1 MKRSSVFKIAL
12 LSVGLTVAATSFS
25 HAQQR
30 VLRHDESAPGR
41 LDPSKAQ
48 DYAASV
54 LLMNAYDTLVEAKPG
69 GGVMPGLAQGWTI
82 SDDGKAYTFALR
94 PNVKFHHGGTLTAED
109 VVFTLERTLI
119 LNAGYARLFKGVT
132 AAAPEPHKVTFTLP
146 EPNSSFLAALVRL
159 PVIQKSVV
167 MQNIKPGGPYGE
179 RGDFA
184 EGFLSQNDAG
194 SGAYRVTEHNPQEGS
209 TLTIFSDYFGEFA
222 KNPPEVVRIR
232 YGVESA
238 TLRTL
243 MSRREFEIT
252 SQWIPVEIK
261 RALAG
266 MQGMSVVSEGGTGY
280 FILPINTRRP
290 PTDDVNVRRAI
301 AKAID
306 YDALMSLLAVTPAQ
320 PGALPMYG
328 SIPSALLGFD
338 KTLPENKRDLAGAR
352 ADLAKSKYGANPPP
366 LELIWVSDVPLEEK
380 IGLLIQQNLSEVGIT
395 ASLVKVPW
403 TLLTQQVTKAETTPN
418 ITQRFASAPY
428 PDPDAL
434 ISQNESR
441 YMGTTLKM
449 DWFEDAEIDRLTSS
463 ARLTTDEAKRRELY
477 VQAQKRLIDQRPS
490 IFALETVVSFIRQ
503 DYVGA
508 PRLEDPKN
516 GVAAQ
521 GGNWMFRT
529 FSVNK

>member
-1 MKRSSVFKIAL
+1 MNRASIAKGLVFALAFAAGIATA
-12 LSVGLTVAATSFS
+12 S
-25 HAQQR
+25 AQQR

-69 GGVMPGLAQGWTI
+69 GGVVPALATAWTI
-82 SDDGKAYTFALR
+82 SEDGKTYTFTLR
-94 PNVKFHHGGTLTAED
+94 PNVKFHHGGTVTAED
-109 VVFTLERTLI
+109 VAFSLERTLV
-119 LNAGYARLFKGVT
+119 LNAGYARLFKGVS
-132 AAAPEPHKVTFTLP
+132 ASAPEPLKVVFTLP
-146 EPNSSFLAALVRL
+146 EPNATFLAALVRL
-159 PVIQKSVV
+159 PVMQKSIV

-184 EGFLSQNDAG
+184 EAFLAQNDAG
-194 SGAYRVTEHNPQEGS
+194 SGAYRVTEHNPQDGS
-209 TLTIFSDYFGEFA
+209 VLARFADYFGEFA
-222 KNPPEVVRIR
+222 RNAPDLVRIR
-232 YGVESA
+232 YGVEAA
-238 TLRTL
+238 TIRTL

-266 MQGMSVVSEGGTGY
+266 MPGMSIVGEGGAGY
-280 FILPINTRRP
+280 FILPMNTRLP

-306 YDALMSLLAVTPAQ
+306 YDGLMSLMQVTPDK
-320 PGALPMYG
+320 PGAIPMHG
-328 SIPSALLGFD
+328 AIPSGLLGHD
-338 KTLPENKRDLAGAR
+338 KTIAPHKRDVAGAR
-352 ADLAKSKYGANPPP
+352 AELAKSKYGANPPP

-380 IGLLIQQNLSEVGIT
+380 LGLLIQQNLVEVGIPT
-395 ASLVKVPW
+395 NLVKIPW
-403 TLLTQQVTKAETTPN
+403 TLLTQRATKAETTPN

-434 ISQNESR
+434 ISQGESR

-449 DWFEDAEIDRLTSS
+449 DWYEDKEFDRLTEA
-463 ARLTTDEAKRRELY
+463 ARQTTDDAKRRELY
-477 VQAQKRLIDQRPS
+477 AQAQRRLIDAMPD
-490 IFALETVVSFIRQ
+490 IFSLETIISFARQ

-508 PRLEDPKN
+508 PRLEDPNN

-521 GGNWMFRT
+521 GGNWVFRT
-529 FSVNK
+529 FSINK